1 MFKSGNVTLM
11 VSDLESAVRFYRDT
25 LGLHLDFRAGEEW
38 AQLSGP
44 GITVGLH
51 PRKPG
56 RERKAASKDISLG
69 FAVVHLDQAM
79 ASLQAKGVK
88 FAPEIQE
95 DPAVRIAFFSDPDGT
110 PLYLIQ
116 QMRSGG
122 PEGWN

>member
-11 VSDLESAVRFYRDT
+11 VSDLERAVRFYQEI

-56 RERKAASKDISLG
+56 RKSKPPSEDISLG
-69 FAVVHLDQAM
+69 FEVVHLDQAM
-79 ASLQAKGVK
+79 AMLHGKGVK
-88 FAPEIQE
+88 FAPEIQD
-95 DPAVRIAFFSDPDGT
+95 DPGVRIAFFSDPDGT

-116 QMRSGG
+116 QMRGGG